1 MLIIFQTFLI
11 WCTIRVIFRK
21 CGRRGI
27 IIPLHKNGSV
37 SEANNYR
44 GITLVSCMAKL
55 FTKILNKRMQDWSDS
70 NDVITDAQFGF
81 RKGRS
86 TVDAIFVLHELIVK
100 TLNENNRLYC
110 AFVDLKKAFDSVNR
124 NAPWLKMYKCEIGG
138 KMLRIV
144 RSMYFTVKS
153 CVRHCGT
160 YSDCFEYAIGLRQGD
175 VLSPLMFSVFL
186 EDIELFF
193 TGPNQ

>member
-1 MLIIFQTFLI
+1 MF
-11 WCTIRVIFRK
+11 C
-21 CGRRGI
+21 
-27 IIPLHKNGSV
+27 N
-37 SEANNYR
+37 
-44 GITLVSCMAKL
+44 
-55 FTKILNKRMQDWSDS
+55 
-70 NDVITDAQFGF
+70 
-81 RKGRS
+81 
-86 TVDAIFVLHELIVK
+86 ELIVK

-124 NAPWLKMYKCEIGG
+124 NALWLKMYKCGIGG

-160 YSDCFEYAIGLRQGD
+160 YSDIFEYAIGLRQGE

-186 EDIELFF
+186 EDLELFLQDRIGSGLEIEDLTLILLLF
-193 TGPNQ
+193 ADDMVLFGKSPEDLQHSLHLLYAYCEKWELIVIRLRLWYYRKRRP